1 MHPSE
6 MFSQAAKRNYRVI
19 RMQTEGLTNEDSLI
33 QPPVQGN
40 CLNWVLGHIIYHR
53 GLILKLLG
61 DSPNWPEE
69 QLLRYQRESEPV
81 LGSSEDVL
89 TLTQLLSL
97 LDQSQEQITAAL
109 QNTSTE
115 ALETVV
121 NKRTIEE
128 QLAGLQWHETYHMGQ
143 LELLRQLTGKND
155 KVI

>member
-109 QNTSTE
+109 QNTST
-115 ALETVV
+115 
-121 NKRTIEE
+121 
-128 QLAGLQWHETYHMGQ
+128 
-143 LELLRQLTGKND
+143 
-155 KVI
+155 